1 MPHIISSYSSEA
13 QIKFNIQVTII
24 EKQKLEIRNN
34 LHNKGGPR
42 YFTTRGP
49 RKFYSSYL
57 PKELHRLPQWSH
69 SVPSTKL
76 QGSETSSDQA
86 PDSPGSAKGEPDAD
100 HYLS

>member
-49 RKFYSSYL
+49 RKFYS
-57 PKELHRLPQWSH
+57 LPQWSH